1 MSPVRATWACDW
13 LSGSAEW
20 SSTTNRC
27 TKSLS
32 ASHCSS
38 SAATRRLGCEP
49 RVRVHWGLGQC
60 GIRAGWCL
68 TFTWNGDVGVLRE
81 GGQTQ
86 QELDHGEGVD
96 VVYESADNI
105 ELPDAA
111 DALNGGFAQ
120 ELADHLEGASGGV
133 QSGARGIDGE
143 NTQVVV
149 EKELM
154 SLSGKGGGSTF

>member
-1 MSPVRATWACDW
+1 
-13 LSGSAEW
+13 
-20 SSTTNRC
+20 
-27 TKSLS
+27 
-32 ASHCSS
+32 
-38 SAATRRLGCEP
+38 
-49 RVRVHWGLGQC
+49 
-60 GIRAGWCL
+60 L

-81 GGQTQ
+81 RGQTQ

-154 SLSGKGGGSTF
+154 SLSGRGGEHFLKVSAEERVAHAGRAAQASAKSVASAQSVERCAMKMCAPEEAKQAFAKLLVAQNRAVNDF